1 MVKHEISMKLT
12 IERYIKPKLVDLFT
26 KFPIVF
32 LTGPRQSGKTTLA
45 KTTFPHVPYF
55 NLEDPSLRLRVM
67 DDPHGF
73 LKQYENGVIID
84 EAQNFPD
91 IFSYIQIYA
100 DERNKSGQYL
110 LTGSQNFLLNEKIS
124 QTLAGRVGILELL
137 PLTYKEISDNYSVQL
152 SDIIF
157 RGCYPRLHNE
167 NIHPTDFF
175 ASYIQTYIERDVRQI
190 KNISSLQQFQKF
202 LALCAGRVGQIVNF
216 SALGNDCGL
225 SAPTVK
231 QWLSIL
237 EASYVIYLLQPYSIN
252 INKQMI
258 KMPKMYFYDTGV
270 LCNLLG
276 IKSVDDLTVH
286 FAYGSIFENFV
297 INELLKFQC
306 NRGERK
312 NIYFLRDSKGHEV
325 DCLIPSK
332 DGNFLCE
339 IKSGATF
346 DKSFVN
352 NITYYKE
359 IDPKAKG
366 IVVYNGDQDFE
377 FKGIKI
383 IKFESILLRQRKC

>member
-1 MVKHEISMKLT
+1 MITKYVIKMKLT
-12 IERYIKPKLVDLFT
+12 IERYLKPKLIELFG
-26 KFPIVF
+26 KFPVVF
-32 LTGPRQSGKTTLA
+32 LTGPRQSGKTTLS
-45 KTTFPHVPYF
+45 KTAFSHIQYF
-55 NLEDPSLRLRVM
+55 NFEDPSLRERIM
-67 DDPHGF
+67 EDPHGF
-73 LKQYENGVIID
+73 LKQHKNGIILD
-84 EAQNFPD
+84 EVQNFPD
-91 IFSYIQIYA
+91 IFSYIQLYV
-100 DERNKSGQYL
+100 DERNEHGQYL

-137 PLTYKEISDNYSVQL
+137 PLNYKEISDNYSAQL

-157 RGCYPRLHNE
+157 RGCYPRLYNE
-167 NIHPTDFF
+167 SINPMDFF
-175 ASYIQTYIERDVRQI
+175 AGYIQTYIERDVRQV

-202 LALCAGRVGQIVNF
+202 LTLCAGRVGQTINF
-216 SALGNDCGL
+216 SALGNDCSL
-225 SAPTVK
+225 SVPTVK

-276 IKSVDDLTVH
+276 IKSVDDLAIH

-297 INELLKFQC
+297 INEFLKSQC

-346 DKSFVN
+346 NKTFVN
-352 NITYYKE
+352 NIAYYKE

-366 IVVYNGDQDFE
+366 VVVYNGDQNFE
-377 FKGIKI
+377 FKGVKV
-383 IKFESILLRQRKC
+383 IKFESISLLQ

>member
-1 MVKHEISMKLT
+1 MMKLT
-12 IERYIKPKLVDLFT
+12 IERYIKQKLIELFA
-26 KFPIVF
+26 KFPAVF

-45 KTTFPHVPYF
+45 KTTFSHVPYF
-55 NLEDPSLRLRVM
+55 NLEDPSLRMRVM
-67 DDPHGF
+67 EDPHGF
-73 LKQYENGVIID
+73 LRQYENGVIID

-91 IFSYIQIYA
+91 IFSYIQIYV

-137 PLTYKEISDNYSVQL
+137 PLTYKEISGNYSVQL
-152 SDIIF
+152 SDVIF
-157 RGCYPRLHNE
+157 RGCYPRLYNE

-175 ASYIQTYIERDVRQI
+175 AGYIQTYVERDVRQI

-202 LALCAGRVGQIVNF
+202 LTLCAGRVGQVVNF

-225 SAPTVK
+225 SVPTVK

-237 EASYVIYLLQPYSIN
+237 EASYVIYLLHPYSIN

-276 IKSVDDLTVH
+276 IKSVDDLAVH
-286 FAYGSIFENFV
+286 FAYGSIFENLV
-297 INELLKFQC
+297 INEFLKSQC
-306 NRGERK
+306 NQGERK

-325 DCLIPSK
+325 DCLIPSEN
-332 DGNFLCE
+332 GNFLCE
-339 IKSGATF
+339 IKSSATF
-346 DKSFVN
+346 NKSFVD
-352 NITYYKE
+352 NIAYYKE
-359 IDPKAKG
+359 MDTKAKG
-366 IVVYNGDQDFE
+366 VVVYNGNQDFE
-377 FKGIKI
+377 FKGVNV
-383 IKFESILLRQRKC
+383 IKFESIPTELIAHKG